1 VDNTPSVKPLLA
13 SLAQQYTNTSQ
24 QANIYQQLVD
34 LNILGLPDA
43 LPLTFANY
51 NRHGHIERNIFG
63 SALYAGALAP
73 WRAGYL
79 RPGRVMV
86 VDSHAFFAKRISVME
101 EVYMFV
107 HGRRFSDAGRHIAQR
122 TAVQNARR
130 SRGIQFAGSRLDAA
144 TGQRIADFY
153 QPHVDALLQHTLP
166 AMEREGALV
175 VGFEGP
181 PWVSV
186 QQH

>member
-1 VDNTPSVKPLLA
+1 MKPLLA
-13 SLAQQYTNTSQ
+13 SLAQEHDTVK
-24 QANIYQQLVD
+24 QAQFYQQLVD
-34 LNILGLPDA
+34 LNILGLPDD

-63 SALYAGALAP
+63 TALYAGSLAP

-79 RPGRVMV
+79 SPGRVMV
-86 VDSHAFFAKRISVME
+86 VNSHAFFAQRLSVMN

-107 HGRRFSDAGRHIAQR
+107 HGRPMSEAGRHIAQR

-130 SRGIQFAGSRLDAA
+130 SRGIEFVGSRLDTAA
-144 TGQRIADFY
+144 KQRIADFY
-153 QPHVDALLQHTLP
+153 QPHVGALLQHTLP

>member
-1 VDNTPSVKPLLA
+1 MDSTPSLKPLLA
-13 SLAQQYTNTSQ
+13 SLAQEHDTQT
-24 QANIYQQLVD
+24 QASLYQQLVD
-34 LNILGLPDA
+34 LNILGLPDD

-63 SALYAGALAP
+63 SALYAGSLAP
-73 WRAGYL
+73 WRTGYL

-86 VDSHAFFAKRISVME
+86 VDSHAFFANRLSVMN
-101 EVYMFV
+101 EVYKFV
-107 HGRRFSDAGRHIAQR
+107 HGRPMAEAGRHIAQR

-130 SRGIQFAGSRLDAA
+130 SRGIEFSGSRLDAA
-144 TGQRIADFY
+144 AKQRIADFY
-153 QPHVDALLQHTLP
+153 QPHVDVLLQHTLP

-175 VGFEGP
+175 VGFVGH